1 MTPIEA
7 LYHQAKRR
15 PRQTAFIAGDDVW
28 TYRRLAQET
37 ERLAQALMARG
48 LRPGDRVAL
57 HMFNRPELV
66 VAYYACFRIG
76 AIAAPLN
83 TRFKTAE
90 LRPLLQRLRPSI
102 YLGEAR
108 LYPQVTP
115 VEPAILGA
123 GSRFIVDGAAE
134 DDRAQPWADLI
145 ERAVD
150 TSTLPDPDDRAPA
163 VLLGT
168 SGTTGQSK
176 LVVHTPATLS
186 AKTDSCIRMGFETW
200 QIAVNA
206 VPMMHG
212 SGLVTML
219 ASMRYG
225 APMVLFER
233 FDADAVLDAIEPQHC
248 SWMLGLPFMFIELL
262 ARQRRRARTV
272 DTLRFCLSAGDVCP
286 IDVQREFAT
295 VFGVPLRSVWGSTE
309 ATGPL
314 IHGLEPGPVSRIAPG
329 ADIRI
334 ADDNGA
340 PVPRGEVGELLLRGP
355 NVTVGYWVEEGR
367 IDPATSDGW
376 FHTGDLMR
384 CGKADDLWF
393 VGRKK
398 DLIIRGGSNI
408 SPVEIE
414 RVLMTHPGVRDAV
427 VVGVPD
433 ATLGQRVAAL
443 VQLWEKPRDA
453 VLRNILAGTRAQ
465 LADYKVPERLKVVDA
480 LPRNTL
486 GKIDRRSAVSILLD
500 DEADEAVAA
509 E

>member
-1 MTPIEA
+1 MTPIDA
-7 LYHQAKRR
+7 LYHQATHH
-15 PRQTAFIAGDDVW
+15 PRQTAFIAGDEVW
-28 TYRRLAQET
+28 TYHRLAHEA
-37 ERLAQALMARG
+37 ERLAQALIARG

-57 HMFNRPELV
+57 HMVNRPELV

-76 AIAAPLN
+76 VIAAPLN
-83 TRFKTAE
+83 ARFKTAE
-90 LRPLLQRLRPSI
+90 LRPLLQRLRPSL
-102 YLGEAR
+102 YLGEAQ
-108 LYPQVTP
+108 LYRQITP
-115 VEPAILGA
+115 IEPAIVGSGA
-123 GSRFIVDGAAE
+123 RFIADGAAE

-145 ERAVD
+145 DCAGG
-150 TSTLPDPDDRAPA
+150 TSTLPDPDDSAPA

-168 SGTTGQSK
+168 SGTTGLAK
-176 LVVHTPATLS
+176 FVIHTPATLS
-186 AKTDSCIRMGFETW
+186 AKTDSCMRMGFETP
-200 QIAVNA
+200 QTTVNA

-212 SGLVTML
+212 SGLMTML

-233 FDADAVLDAIEPQHC
+233 FDADAVLDAIEPRRC

-262 ARQRRRARTV
+262 DRQRRQARNV

-286 IDVQREFAT
+286 IGVQREFAAL
-295 VFGVPLRSVWGSTE
+295 FGAPLRSVWASTE
-309 ATGPL
+309 ATGSL
-314 IHGLEPGPVSRIAPG
+314 IHGLEPGPVSRITPG

-334 ADDNGA
+334 VDDNGA
-340 PVPRGEVGELLLRGP
+340 PVPRGEVGELLVRGP
-355 NVTVGYWVEEGR
+355 NVTVGYWVAEGR
-367 IDPATSDGW
+367 IDPATADGW

-384 CGKADDLWF
+384 RGKADDLWF

-408 SPVEIE
+408 SPVEVE
-414 RVLMTHPGVRDAV
+414 RVLMAHPGVRNAV

-443 VQLWEKPRDA
+443 VQLREKPRDA
-453 VLRNILAGTRAQ
+453 VLRDILASTRAQ
-465 LADYKVPERLKVVDA
+465 LADYKMPERLKVVDEI
-480 LPRNTL
+480 PRNIL